1 MASRASNSQIQEMFR
16 EGNLIARALYSGSNI
31 DNTNNHIGY
40 NLEEF
45 NQELSFLHSTKPNEG
60 IHNNVTR
67 NGSRNRSATLLTPN
81 VRMDLFHDIGFL
93 YDADK
98 STIRGYMFHDSVT
111 TSGGL
116 HDEFYNINTDKSK
129 FEPVLSKKEFLDKY
143 QSYRENTDNTS
154 NEHTQYN
161 EVLGNFFSESI
172 TGLVCHNDSIE
183 NKLKLLQL
191 KHTLVAE
198 KGLDLPIVMMNNGKI
213 HTWNPTL
220 NEISTLLDES
230 KPLIS
235 KLETTGKSKEEYLQE
250 FAKNLG
256 FRVNIKDFNAHIR
269 PDDITILHPLEFS
282 SSEVVNYIHELT
294 GIEKGGKFLYGIEG
308 RLKETINAR
317 LERDGLPKISNLKTA
332 IVSKEDIKDLVST
345 FDREIALKD
354 KTHHPMD
361 HKKLD
366 IFVCAI
372 TEEMAN
378 RRDNQQKRNSIQGNE
393 IRRSYTKDIM
403 SNRIKE
409 FFYKVAS
416 LFNEKPIAQK
426 INRSI

>member
-172 TGLVCHNDSIE
+172 TG
-183 NKLKLLQL
+183 
-191 KHTLVAE
+191 
-198 KGLDLPIVMMNNGKI
+198 
-213 HTWNPTL
+213 
-220 NEISTLLDES
+220 
-230 KPLIS
+230 
-235 KLETTGKSKEEYLQE
+235 
-250 FAKNLG
+250 
-256 FRVNIKDFNAHIR
+256 
-269 PDDITILHPLEFS
+269 
-282 SSEVVNYIHELT
+282 
-294 GIEKGGKFLYGIEG
+294 
-308 RLKETINAR
+308 
-317 LERDGLPKISNLKTA
+317 
-332 IVSKEDIKDLVST
+332 
-345 FDREIALKD
+345 
-354 KTHHPMD
+354 
-361 HKKLD
+361 
-366 IFVCAI
+366 
-372 TEEMAN
+372 
-378 RRDNQQKRNSIQGNE
+378 
-393 IRRSYTKDIM
+393 
-403 SNRIKE
+403 
-409 FFYKVAS
+409 
-416 LFNEKPIAQK
+416 
-426 INRSI
+426 